1 MPPQGLQGG
10 VGQPFEQQGLSSF
23 QESREDMHGLSTGLQ
38 SMSPPEIMT
47 PGS

>member
-1 MPPQGLQGG
+1 MPLRGLQDG
-10 VGQPFEQQGLSSF
+10 VGQPFEQKGLSSF

-38 SMSPPEIMT
+38 SMSPPEIMI

>member
-1 MPPQGLQGG
+1 MPGRGLQDG
-10 VGQPFEQQGLSSF
+10 VGQPFEQKGLSSF
-23 QESREDMHGLSTGLQ
+23 QLGREDMHGLSIGLQ